1 MSRQVGLL
9 LMASLITLQVG
20 GSISIYLMVS
30 PSSIKTL
37 NWDHKIQDMKIEKDK
52 QYPISL
58 LRRDMWIDDGVF
70 LRMTKRGTGEALRKE
85 MSDNALKDYNDW
97 AIKKYG
103 RLWDDNLIR
112 RLKRG
117 LPIWENPLVRM
128 I

>member
-1 MSRQVGLL
+1 MSRHVGLL
-9 LMASLITLQVG
+9 LLACLITLQVG
-20 GSISIYLMVS
+20 GSISIYLMVP

-52 QYPISL
+52 QYPIRL

-112 RLKRG
+112 RLKKG
-117 LPIWENPLVRM
+117 NPLVRM